1 MERLWPDA
9 NCAHPTHF
17 AHLFER
23 EAAWIQRVRGLP
35 ANASTRSHQRL
46 DEATELDAGDAV
58 QLAREHADLLQRCPA
73 MAVLGGCYGTDERH
87 VDEMS
92 RACAHHR
99 PVPRHN

>member
-1 MERLWPDA
+1 MRTALTPLTSRTCSSA
-9 NCAHPTHF
+9 RPP
-17 AHLFER
+17 
-23 EAAWIQRVRGLP
+23 GS
-35 ANASTRSHQRL
+35 NASTRSHQRL

-73 MAVLGGCYGTDERH
+73 MAVLGGCCGTDERH